1 MTMHLIRGVQVH
13 GKSKAKKKPGWKQAQ
28 DAHNDFLRSMGIDPD
43 KKPSKKSS
51 SLNKIPSYKTES
63 ANTVKTSDKICA
75 NGSIK
80 ETSKYTGTEIAGI
93 VVTHKSNLMPIR
105 KDNKQA
111 AKDAA
116 SMRR

>member
-28 DAHNDFLRSMGIDPD
+28 DAHNDFLRSMGINPD
-43 KKPSKKSS
+43 KKPSKNLK
-51 SLNKIPSYKTES
+51 SLNEIPDYSTR
-63 ANTVKTSDKICA
+63 ATVKTSDKICG
-75 NGSIK
+75 NGTIK
-80 ETSKYTGTEIAGI
+80 ETCKYTGDEIAGI

-111 AKDAA
+111 AIDAA
-116 SMRR
+116 TMRRN